1 MKLKITGKLGLAFGG
16 ILILS
21 LLLGGLSIFKLKT
34 IESAQEGI
42 RTIEYPGV
50 QLIME
55 VENKLSEIQILSY
68 EFTTASKERRNE
80 YKSEIYTLISDIN
93 KDNELYEELLT
104 AGEETETYE
113 RYKVCLNEY
122 LIKTERIFTAEK
134 LEDIESYLAN
144 SHEEYNKTTELLD
157 KLLVIVSNF
166 IDEAFEESHNSIEAA
181 KAQVIIFLL
190 ILIAFSVIVGGYIAL
205 NIIKSTKKILEG
217 IDRISKGDLNASIDI
232 NSEDEMRMIG
242 DATNNLVKSL
252 TEIINNVKNI
262 SDKVADE
269 SEELSAVCEETGAS
283 NEEVTETV
291 NQLAIGASEQSEM
304 VVESSKIIN
313 LMSDNIKSV
322 AENANSVT
330 RSSETVLNM
339 TNDGMKQLNNAIE
352 KIRNVEES
360 TNEVSAVINIL
371 GDQSEKIGEIVGAIK
386 NISEQTNLLALNA
399 AIEAARA
406 GEQGKGFAVVAEEV
420 RKLAEESSI
429 SAQSIE
435 QLIGT
440 IQKEIITAVEIINEG
455 SENVAVGVEAVSV
468 SGQTF
473 RNIFEE
479 INTVVNQI
487 KEVNILS
494 NEALKCSDDVVN
506 SVNNISR
513 IAENAAAS
521 SQEVAASAGEQNIAM
536 DSVVK
541 AAEILAELGNELQN
555 SISIFKV

>member
-34 IESAQEGI
+34 IESAQENI
-42 RTIEYPGV
+42 KTIEYPSV

-55 VENKLSEIQILSY
+55 VENKLSEVRRLSY
-68 EFTTASKERRNE
+68 EFTTASEENKNQ
-80 YKSEIYTLISDIN
+80 YKSEIDNLISDIN
-93 KDNELYEELLT
+93 KDNELYEKLLN

-113 RYKVCLNEY
+113 KYKTCLNEY
-122 LIKTERIFTAEK
+122 LTKTEKIFIVQE
-134 LEDIESYLAN
+134 LEDIDSVLLDTQT
-144 SHEEYNKTTELLD
+144 EYNKTTDLLD
-157 KLLVIVSNF
+157 KLLELVSQY
-166 IDEAFEESHNSIEAA
+166 IDEAFEKSYNSIKVAN
-181 KAQVIIFLL
+181 AQVIIFLL
-190 ILIAFSVIVGGYIAL
+190 ILIAFSVAVGGSIAL

-217 IDRISKGDLNASIDI
+217 IDRISKGDLDVTIDI
-232 NSEDEMRMIG
+232 NTEDEMRMIG

-252 TEIINNVKNI
+252 MGIMNNVKKI

-291 NQLAIGASEQSEM
+291 NQLAIGAAEQSEM
-304 VVESSKIIN
+304 VIQSSKIIN

-322 AENANSVT
+322 AENANSVS
-330 RSSETVLNM
+330 RSSETVLSM

-352 KIRNVEES
+352 KIGNVEES
-360 TNEVSAVINIL
+360 TKEVASVINIL
-371 GDQSEKIGEIVGAIK
+371 GDQSEKIGEIVGTIK

-440 IQKEIITAVEIINEG
+440 IQKEIITAVEKINEG

-494 NEALKCSDDVVN
+494 NEALKCSDDVVD
-506 SVNNISR
+506 SVNEISR

-521 SQEVAASAGEQNIAM
+521 SQEVATSAGEQNIAM

-541 AAEILAELGNELQN
+541 AAETLAELGNELQN